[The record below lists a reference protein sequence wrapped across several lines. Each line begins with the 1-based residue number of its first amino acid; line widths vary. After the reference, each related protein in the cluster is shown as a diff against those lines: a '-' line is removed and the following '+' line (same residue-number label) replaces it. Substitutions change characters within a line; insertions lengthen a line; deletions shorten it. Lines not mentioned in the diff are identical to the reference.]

1 MLLGIYFLLVVRF
14 IGILWFIVICHI
26 YWYFCGISCN
36 LTFFISDFMWLVFF
50 LMYLSK
56 GYKFCFF
63 WRTNSF
69 FHYLFFFQSLFHSF
83 PLLSLWFLLTFVV
96 PSLSHVRLCSPMD
109 CNMPGFLVLHNL
121 LEFAQTSNFSFC
133 FFLYSSSFRY
143 KVGWLVW
150 KFSSFLK

>member
-1 MLLGIYFLLVVRF
+1 MFLPCAVFRDCMLLGIYFLLVVRF

-26 YWYFCGISCN
+26 SWYFCGISCN

-69 FHYLFFFQSLFHSF
+69 FHYLFFFSVSVSFISIVIFMISTNLCCSIAQSCPTLQPHGLQHAR
-83 PLLSLWFLLTFVV
+83 LLGS
-96 PSLSHVRLCSPMD
+96 SQSPGV
-109 CNMPGFLVLHNL
+109 C
-121 LEFAQTSNFSFC
+121 SNF
-133 FFLYSSSFRY
+133 
-143 KVGWLVW
+143 
-150 KFSSFLK
+150 